1 MSDALQQLK
10 TRLDDI
16 ANINSAVGVLGWDQQ
31 VFMPEGGSET
41 RAGQLSTLSRIA
53 HEMFIDPEVG
63 KLLATAAT
71 ESNGADYDSNDA
83 SLIRVTRRDYDQS
96 TRIPAALV
104 AELNHHSTMAH
115 PVWVKARA
123 DNNFKLFAPYLQKT
137 VELSRRMAEHLG
149 YTDRL
154 YDALIDQFEPGMKTV
169 EIEAMYDDLKQS
181 TVPMIQK
188 IKDRQ
193 DRAND
198 DVLRRFYEEAKQSDF
213 AVRVSR
219 ELGYDFNRGR
229 QDRAVHPFCSG
240 FSRDDVRITTRYDQH
255 FLQAALFGT
264 MHESGH
270 AMYEQGVGADLPKR
284 LATGT
289 SLGVHESQS
298 RLWENIVGRSRAF
311 WTHYYPLIQQ
321 VFPSSLGDVDLDTFY
336 RAINKSAPS
345 FIRVEAD
352 EVTYNM
358 HTLVRFELEN
368 EMLDGKLDVMD
379 APDAWNAKMQAYL
392 GITPPTDTL
401 GILQDVHWS
410 GGLMGYFSTYTIG
423 NILSAQLY
431 AKAIADVPSIPADIG
446 QGKFSSLLGWLNTN
460 VHAHGRKYMPQEL
473 VKRATGEP
481 LNSRAYVQ
489 YLNTKYGEIY
499 GF

>member
-1 MSDALQQLK
+1 M
-10 TRLDDI
+10 
-16 ANINSAVGVLGWDQQ
+16 
-31 VFMPEGGSET
+31 
-41 RAGQLSTLSRIA
+41 
-53 HEMFIDPEVG
+53 
-63 KLLATAAT
+63 
-71 ESNGADYDSNDA
+71 
-83 SLIRVTRRDYDQS
+83 
-96 TRIPAALV
+96 
-104 AELNHHSTMAH
+104 
-115 PVWVKARA
+115 
-123 DNNFKLFAPYLQKT
+123 
-137 VELSRRMAEHLG
+137 
-149 YTDRL
+149 
-154 YDALIDQFEPGMKTV
+154 
-169 EIEAMYDDLKQS
+169 
-181 TVPMIQK
+181 
-188 IKDRQ
+188 
-193 DRAND
+193 
-198 DVLRRFYEEAKQSDF
+198 
-213 AVRVSR
+213 
-219 ELGYDFNRGR
+219 
-229 QDRAVHPFCSG
+229 
-240 FSRDDVRITTRYDQH
+240 
-255 FLQAALFGT
+255 
-264 MHESGH
+264 
-270 AMYEQGVGADLPKR
+270 
-284 LATGT
+284 
-289 SLGVHESQS
+289 
-298 RLWENIVGRSRAF
+298 
-311 WTHYYPLIQQ
+311 
-321 VFPSSLGDVDLDTFY
+321 FPSSLGDVDLDTFY